1 MSFATKAA
9 KGVPGSPSHAC
20 RGTVPNRLSPLASC
34 TCLHHPCAVRGSV
47 HRHYV
52 TALGPAGVEPCQ
64 GHTVDGEP
72 LSPWMHAFP
81 WPWGMALHCIRG
93 SVLLLYSST
102 LLSVSPG
109 VEREGPSRGQ
119 KGHRERH
126 TTLLLEYCLHYID
139 GHDDGSKQSAN
150 LLYDKQVESKG
161 RERLADLIATD
172 VSSVSDTDTDAGS
185 DLGSDS
191 LDSNDAL
198 LTITALSSPL
208 PAENRLPL

>member
-1 MSFATKAA
+1 MDA
-9 KGVPGSPSHAC
+9 
-20 RGTVPNRLSPLASC
+20 RIPLAVGHGIALYSWV
-34 TCLHHPCAVRGSV
+34 CA
-47 HRHYV
+47 
-52 TALGPAGVEPCQ
+52 AP
-64 GHTVDGEP
+64 
-72 LSPWMHAFP
+72 
-81 WPWGMALHCIRG
+81 
-93 SVLLLYSST
+93 LLLYSP
-102 LLSVSPG
+102 VCQPWRG
-109 VEREGPSRGQ
+109 ERRSKPRP
-119 KGHRERH
+119 KGAQGASHY
-126 TTLLLEYCLHYID
+126 TTTLEYCLHYID